1 MCALMAEG
9 EDNTMPEPVPL
20 ADADVDRLLREA
32 EVLTEEMVSETGAER
47 PDPDGAA
54 GAVGAI
60 ETGDAIA
67 AVEDAEQKILQ
78 LDEVLGAADEAAS
91 IGRVAAETDG
101 ESPQLVDHVA
111 RAPTSEPGEEYS
123 PESSPSAPGAQTEGP
138 APSGPQV
145 EHNESGIEISASPEG
160 ADAASLMP
168 PLTAPESNTDVGAG
182 PEAPVAAED
191 DATDES
197 DDEGSTETGVA
208 VDESAS
214 GPATK
219 RTIRQIA
226 VAALRAGRRASLTA
240 MLALPNTFLRTLIVL
255 DRPFAGLSP
264 RAKRRIGL
272 IGLVT
277 LLMGLMSIV
286 LPGMLKHNPY
296 ADIGPY
302 LE

>member
-1 MCALMAEG
+1 MAES
-9 EDNTMPEPVPL
+9 EDNTTPEPVPL

-32 EVLTEEMVSETGAER
+32 EVLTEEIVSETGAER

-54 GAVGAI
+54 DAAGTI
-60 ETGDAIA
+60 EAGDAIA

-78 LDEVLGAADEAAS
+78 LEDVLGAADEAAS
-91 IGRVAAETDG
+91 TSQVAAETDD
-101 ESPQLVDHVA
+101 ESPPVVDQVA

-123 PESSPSAPGAQTEGP
+123 PESSPSAPDAPTEGP

-145 EHNESGIEISASPEG
+145 EHNESGVDISASPEG

-168 PLTAPESNTDVGAG
+168 PLTAPESDTDAGAE
-182 PEAPVAAED
+182 PDTPVAAD
-191 DATDES
+191 DNTADNP
-197 DDEGSTETGVA
+197 DDEGSTETDVA

-214 GPATK
+214 VPAAK
-219 RTIRQIA
+219 RTIRQVA
-226 VAALRAGRRASLTA
+226 VAALRAGRRVFLTA
-240 MLALPNTFLRTLIVL
+240 MLALPNAFLRTLIVL

-264 RAKRRIGL
+264 QAKRRIGL

-277 LLMGLMSIV
+277 LLMGLASIL
-286 LPGMLKHNPY
+286 LPSLLHHNPY

-302 LE
+302 LK